1 MCESMVAYCMTIFSI
16 QASTLSKFSIYIK
29 VLIKYIYKSKY
40 LMCEHEALPSG
51 ALFDIFSIWA
61 STLSKFSISIKLLSN
76 EICIYFDALIKFK
89 EFVYIYI

>member
-1 MCESMVAYCMTIFSI
+1 
-16 QASTLSKFSIYIK
+16 
-29 VLIKYIYKSKY
+29 
-40 LMCEHEALPSG
+40 MCEHEALPSG